1 MKSKVCSEEQTGNP
15 MLQIGGLGVNRSKD
29 SGIAADNTLRANVQ
43 IDFVSRGVSVK
54 TNVLLVEDS
63 KVLKITGE
71 RLLTRAGFLVTTA
84 QDGEEALKMVRSSPP
99 DVILLDMLLPKLG
112 GQQVLQALKVDPVT
126 AGIPVIILSS
136 LSQKNEAMLIKAG
149 AAAYFE
155 KAKLL
160 EDTNSGKLQQTI
172 EKIVLESRVGK
183 PAKLAAV
190 TTA

>member
-1 MKSKVCSEEQTGNP
+1 
-15 MLQIGGLGVNRSKD
+15 
-29 SGIAADNTLRANVQ
+29 
-43 IDFVSRGVSVK
+43 VK

-63 KVLKITGE
+63 KLLKITGE
-71 RLLTRAGFLVTTA
+71 RLLTKAGFLVTTA
-84 QDGEEALKMVRSSPP
+84 QDGEEALSMVRSSPP

-112 GQQVLQALKVDPVT
+112 GQQVLQALKLDPVT

-160 EDTNSGKLQQTI
+160 EDANSGQLQQAI
-172 EKIVLESRVGK
+172 EKIVLESKMRK
-183 PAKLAAV
+183 PQKLAAA